1 MPSLRAVA
9 ESPVFLDAT
18 PPASNKVYLDA
29 APQVRSLPAMTTW
42 PQVEDIVNREIQRAF
57 YGDATV
63 EEAARAANEATRD
76 LFSQSLRDMD
86 AGSAR

>member
-1 MPSLRAVA
+1 
-9 ESPVFLDAT
+9 
-18 PPASNKVYLDA
+18 
-29 APQVRSLPAMTTW
+29 MTTW